1 MTSISIK
8 ISDILEFLNIQNVS
22 IKNSYEIIKGFNSIQ
37 NAQSNE
43 LSFCSSNNQKGIE
56 MIKKS
61 NALLIFCPYELRNEN
76 FETNST
82 LLFVKHP
89 RLYFIK
95 CINQLS
101 SKSIE
106 PEIHETSIIKS
117 KNIGKNVSIGAFSFI
132 DENVILGEN
141 CRIYPGVQIYNGTKI
156 GNNVKIFPSVI
167 IGDAIFGPQRNE
179 DMKLETCPHFG
190 GVSIGNDVEIGSNTS
205 ILPGLLI
212 DTVIDDG
219 TKISSQVYIG
229 SSMQIGKNCMITG
242 KTYFG
247 GSSILEDN
255 VYIGPG
261 SNIRN
266 GITISKN
273 SFVGMGS
280 NVVKDV
286 TENLTVVG
294 NPAKPISHN
303 FDTNYVGNIK

>member
-1 MTSISIK
+1 MKKGK
-8 ISDILEFLNIQNVS
+8 ILITGAAGFIGTNIFEHLKNKGYDVYGVDFDMIDKKDERMFDINLIEDKRTEELFNTINPEFILHL
-22 IKNSYEIIKGFNSIQ
+22 
-37 NAQSNE
+37 A
-43 LSFCSSNNQKGIE
+43 
-56 MIKKS
+56 
-61 NALLIFCPYELRNEN
+61 
-76 FETNST
+76 
-82 LLFVKHP
+82 
-89 RLYFIK
+89 
-95 CINQLS
+95 
-101 SKSIE
+101 
-106 PEIHETSIIKS
+106 
-117 KNIGKNVSIGAFSFI
+117 AF
-132 DENVILGEN
+132 
-141 CRIYPGVQIYNGTKI
+141 T
-156 GNNVKIFPSVI
+156 
-167 IGDAIFGPQRNE
+167 GPQRNE

-205 ILPGLLI
+205 ILPGLLN

-294 NPAKPISHN
+294 NPSKPISHN

>member
-1 MTSISIK
+1 MSQGKSTALMFT
-8 ISDILEFLNIQNVS
+8 DIVGYSQIVA
-22 IKNSYEIIKGFNSIQ
+22 KNET
-37 NAQSNE
+37 
-43 LSFCSSNNQKGIE
+43 
-56 MIKKS
+56 
-61 NALLIFCPYELRNEN
+61 NALR
-76 FETNST
+76 
-82 LLFVKHP
+82 LL
-89 RLYFIK
+89 
-95 CINQLS
+95 
-101 SKSIE
+101 
-106 PEIHETSIIKS
+106 
-117 KNIGKNVSIGAFSFI
+117 
-132 DENVILGEN
+132 DEHN
-141 CRIYPGVQIYNGTKI
+141 KI
-156 GNNVKIFPSVI
+156 IFPIIQRHNGKVI
-167 IGDAIFGPQRNE
+167 KLIGDAIFGPQRNE

-205 ILPGLLI
+205 ILPGLLN